1 MSLRKH
7 LPVCLGVF
15 AFCFVVAVYVIP
27 NVDQTLW
34 FTGIRSYARQK
45 VNPAIL
51 SREHQGR
58 RETIQ
63 KFCGNQPPSYNISQN
78 IYRYFSFSKRH
89 RLLYCGIQK
98 VGTSFLLRV
107 MKLLIGRVGEGEL
120 FNKSFLHGQG
130 MRGKASFSDER
141 NTPETIHKILE
152 NYDHK
157 FFFVRDPFSR
167 LFSAYMDK
175 VFLPDCRMFAIAR
188 RVIIDIIT
196 IIVIVIVIVKVFL
209 PDRRMFLIAR
219 RASMN
224 VITVLVIGI
233 VIVIVIVKVFLPDCR
248 MFAKARRVIIIV
260 TVIVIVIVKVFLPNC
275 RMFAIVR
282 RVIIIVTVI
291 VIVIV
296 KVFLPDCR
304 MFAIARR
311 VIVNVTVIVIVI
323 VIVIV
328 KVFLPNCRMFA
339 IVRRV
344 IIIVTVIVTVIVI
357 VNVFLPD
364 HRMLAI
370 ARRVIIIV
378 TIIVTVIV
386 IVKVF
391 LPDHMMLAIARRVI
405 IIVTVIVTVIVI
417 VKVFLPDHRMFAI
430 AKQGGLTRE
439 EEEGGG
445 ESSRQ
450 CLLNVT
456 FQTFLE
462 VVTSHK
468 KNDPHW
474 LPMHRHCDPC
484 NVRFHYVGKME
495 TFRADLE
502 FILGQAGVDLD
513 LLSPDRDS
521 FDSDTDLRALQDL
534 ARHNYRKA
542 RASLCPAE
550 TYMCRVMEKIWI
562 TLQTRGFLSMKVPYP
577 FPAKNCLAYN
587 QTTFMDTLVAAYRQS
602 GTHEARMH
610 QRKEAMMEAYY
621 RLPADLLKR
630 AEDYVRDDC
639 AMFGYNCSVEA
650 RFPQGG
656 LRELQYSY
664 FGSYA

>member
-1 MSLRKH
+1 MSSRKH

-45 VNPAIL
+45 VDPAIL

-120 FNKSFLHGQG
+120 FNKSFLHGRG
-130 MRGKASFSDER
+130 MQGKASFSDER

-175 VFLPDCRMFAIAR
+175 VFLPD
-188 RVIIDIIT
+188 
-196 IIVIVIVIVKVFL
+196 
-209 PDRRMFLIAR
+209 
-219 RASMN
+219 
-224 VITVLVIGI
+224 
-233 VIVIVIVKVFLPDCR
+233 
-248 MFAKARRVIIIV
+248 
-260 TVIVIVIVKVFLPNC
+260 
-275 RMFAIVR
+275 
-282 RVIIIVTVI
+282 
-291 VIVIV
+291 
-296 KVFLPDCR
+296 
-304 MFAIARR
+304 
-311 VIVNVTVIVIVI
+311 
-323 VIVIV
+323 
-328 KVFLPNCRMFA
+328 
-339 IVRRV
+339 
-344 IIIVTVIVTVIVI
+344 
-357 VNVFLPD
+357 

-370 ARRVIIIV
+370 ARR
-378 TIIVTVIV
+378 
-386 IVKVF
+386 
-391 LPDHMMLAIARRVI
+391 
-405 IIVTVIVTVIVI
+405 
-417 VKVFLPDHRMFAI
+417 
-430 AKQGGLTRE
+430 GGLTRE

-534 ARHNYRKA
+534 AKQYYSKA

-562 TLQTRGFLSMKVPYP
+562 TLQTRGFLSIKVPYP
-577 FPAKNCLAYN
+577 FPAKDCLAYN

-602 GTHEARMH
+602 ATHEARMH